1 MNSAKCVAIAI
12 VSAFVFSNVSF
23 SAERQSFTSTQFLE
37 NSAEARSSYIAAAAM
52 MAGVIAAQNKP
63 SQARCVDE
71 WMAQNRKDQFAA
83 VTKVM
88 RQYGEH
94 HPQGI
99 ILAVLQ
105 KACGAFKYVD

>member
-1 MNSAKCVAIAI
+1 MSSVKWAVIAI
-12 VSAFVFSNVSF
+12 VSTFVFSNASF
-23 SAERQSFTSTQFLE
+23 SAERQSFTSTQFLQ
-37 NSAEARSSYIAAAAM
+37 NSEDARTSYIAAAAM

-71 WMAQNRKDQFAA
+71 WMAQNRKDKFAA

-88 RQYGEH
+88 GLYGEH

-105 KACGAFKYVD
+105 KACGTFKYVK

>member
-1 MNSAKCVAIAI
+1 MNSVKWAVIAIA
-12 VSAFVFSNVSF
+12 STFVFSNVSF
-23 SAERQSFTSTQFLE
+23 SAEQQSFTSAQFLMNPE
-37 NSAEARSSYIAAAAM
+37 AARSSYIAAAAM

-71 WMAQNRKDQFAA
+71 WMVRNRKEQFAA